1 MMKLK
6 FQNHYLKQTLKLKV
20 KIVLNEKKNRKPHK
34 KPITKRELQDAL
46 NLAVSDLQ
54 TVYYKNDTS
63 LDDLETVDY
72 NNDTSITDLV
82 PIKKLDTIDE
92 ENDEENGLQVIKT
105 VNSINISDHE
115 DEVKFIKKLLCT
127 LGTDFNV
134 LSKTN

>member
-1 MMKLK
+1 MK
-6 FQNHYLKQTLKLKV
+6 
-20 KIVLNEKKNRKPHK
+20 KKPRKPHK
-34 KPITKRELQDAL
+34 NPITKRELQDAL

-54 TVYYKNDTS
+54 TVYYNNDTS

-92 ENDEENGLQVIKT
+92 ENDEENGLQIIKT

-115 DEVKFIKKLLCT
+115 DEVKFIKKTPLHTRDRL
-127 LGTDFNV
+127 
-134 LSKTN
+134 